1 MAAFT
6 SPGSPSASA
15 LLRRQWVYLIHFQCL
30 GNNLSA
36 VTGLHTK
43 LAGMYPGFSLPTGR
57 ACTRPVPGPF
67 VEWKMRLVLVLLG
80 LPAPVCDITEMPI
93 IFTKA
98 SGPNRYEEPML
109 EAVPGRKILGGGL
122 LLKCQQRPSLTRLR
136 SPCTK
141 HGESLG
147 PRNGCQPS
155 LQMHTVFSVAASGPG
170 PSQLPQDS

>member
-1 MAAFT
+1 MQLLACTQSWLVCPLDFLCP
-6 SPGSPSASA
+6 PGGHAQS
-15 LLRRQWVYLIHFQCL
+15 QCL
-30 GNNLSA
+30 VLLLN
-36 VTGLHTK
+36 
-43 LAGMYPGFSLPTGR
+43 GR
-57 ACTRPVPGPF
+57 L
-67 VEWKMRLVLVLLG
+67 RLVLVLLG
-80 LPAPVCDITEMPI
+80 LPVPVCDITEMLI

-98 SGPNRYEEPML
+98 SGPNRSEEPML

-141 HGESLG
+141 HGEGLG

-170 PSQLPQDS
+170 SSQLPQDS